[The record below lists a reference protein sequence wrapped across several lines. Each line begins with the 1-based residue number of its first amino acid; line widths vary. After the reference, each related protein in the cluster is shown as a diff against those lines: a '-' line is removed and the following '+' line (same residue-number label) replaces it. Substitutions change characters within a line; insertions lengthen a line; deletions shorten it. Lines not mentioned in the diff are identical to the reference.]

1 MATTPQVRLPAR
13 DRRLQI
19 MEAAKELFARQGF
32 EGTTTRQIA
41 ERARVNEAIIFRHF
55 ASKEELYWAVV
66 SEQIHSSGRRQKIA
80 EYLASGQ
87 SDGEV
92 LARIAETLLMRTQED
107 AALTRLLLFSSLRSA
122 ELSDRFFRTYISECY
137 ELLSNYI
144 KAGIERGRFRR
155 VDPLIAAR
163 GFLGMVMY
171 HILVQEIFG
180 GERHQRYDPRVVSRE
195 LSEMWLNG
203 IAARPVKEARQ
214 SGKHSTERA
223 RAKELVGSGF

>member
-1 MATTPQVRLPAR
+1 MRLAAQH
-13 DRRLQI
+13 RREQLI
-19 MEAAKELFARQGF
+19 KTAMRLFSEQGF
-32 EGTTTRQIA
+32 HGTTTREIA
-41 ERARVNEAIIFRHF
+41 EAAGVNEAIIFRHF

-66 SEQIHSSGRRQKIA
+66 SDRIHGSGRKQKIE
-80 EYLASGQ
+80 EYLASGR
-87 SDGEV
+87 SDAEV
-92 LARIAETLLMRTQED
+92 LAGIAETLLLRTHED
-107 AALTRLLLFSSLRSA
+107 AALTRLLLFSALRSA

-180 GERHQRYDPRVVSRE
+180 GERHQSFDTQAVARQLAE
-195 LSEMWLNG
+195 IWLNG
-203 IAARPVKEARQ
+203 IAARPAKRSARPGNGRSQ
-214 SGKHSTERA
+214 QLAG
-223 RAKELVGSGF
+223 AKELVGSRA